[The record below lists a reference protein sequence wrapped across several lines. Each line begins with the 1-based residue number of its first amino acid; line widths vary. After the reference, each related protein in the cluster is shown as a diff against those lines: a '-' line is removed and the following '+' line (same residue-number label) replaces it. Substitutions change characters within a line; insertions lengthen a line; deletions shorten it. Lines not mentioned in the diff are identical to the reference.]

1 MTHADIDWL
10 RGYIES
16 TLTTM
21 GATSAYRASTLLSEL
36 IRLAHVG
43 LDAEP
48 RPTPP
53 TYFGLPVTYREGNPD
68 PGPF

>member
-1 MTHADIDWL
+1 MTHADIDRLEQLLSDLPAL
-10 RGYIES
+10 RGHE
-16 TLTTM
+16 
-21 GATSAYRASTLLSEL
+21 GEERRLSEL
-36 IRLAHVG
+36 IRLAHIG
-43 LDAEP
+43 LDAES